1 MSFSNAICLSG
12 SQGQKRETLGISNEL
27 FISHLLLRDS
37 GGTEIVF
44 ETCAHKTGAL
54 GQQGPH
60 PTQVAKRR
68 GRVAG
73 WGVSLR
79 APLSPCLL
87 AGQIFSYLT
96 SH

>member
-37 GGTEIVF
+37 SDTVIVF
-44 ETCAHKTGAL
+44 GTCAQKTGAL
-54 GQQGPH
+54 GRQGPRL
-60 PTQVAKRR
+60 TQVTKRR
-68 GRVAG
+68 DRVVAG
-73 WGVSLR
+73 GSLR

>member
-1 MSFSNAICLSG
+1 MNGMSFSNAICLSG

-37 GGTEIVF
+37 GDTVIVF

-60 PTQVAKRR
+60 LTQVTKRR

-73 WGVSLR
+73 AGCPSELPSLHVS
-79 APLSPCLL
+79 SQ
-87 AGQIFSYLT
+87 GKSFHI
-96 SH
+96 